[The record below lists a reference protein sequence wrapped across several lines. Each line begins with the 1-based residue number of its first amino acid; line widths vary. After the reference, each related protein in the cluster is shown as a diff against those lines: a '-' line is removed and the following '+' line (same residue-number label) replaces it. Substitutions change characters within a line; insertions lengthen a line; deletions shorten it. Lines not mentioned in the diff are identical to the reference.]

1 MPGGLAVFPAKASG
15 QGAWSLRAGDDT
27 RTRHRAYFVGH
38 LSVPHGALVQ
48 EDATDGR
55 DLVAAPPPRTA
66 AQLEACSRS
75 GLPDQ
80 AAQFQQA
87 RQRPLSLL
95 VVWTGRRPRL
105 YMTWDECKA
114 AVVGGR
120 RKFQEGL

>member
-1 MPGGLAVFPAKASG
+1 MPRMGET
-15 QGAWSLRAGDDT
+15 WWR
-27 RTRHRAYFVGH
+27 RH
-38 LSVPHGALVQ
+38 L
-48 EDATDGR
+48 GR
-55 DLVAAPPPRTA
+55 QRSWRHAIA
-66 AQLEACSRS
+66 SRS